1 MPNRSSTKT
10 TLSRPSPPAPSP
22 PRRQRAFRS
31 PRAAELLAA
40 HFRQRIIRGELKEG
54 DRLPKQQDLMEEF
67 GISRSTF
74 REAFLLLESE
84 GLLSVLQGTQGAVIH
99 RPNLD
104 AAARQV
110 NFIMQSRNV
119 TVDDVYLSLALIE
132 PVAIHRLAERAT
144 REDVAALRKLIKDM
158 YDSLD
163 DDKRY
168 EALAAQFHTVMV
180 ERAGLASLVVIME
193 LLGKLLGAYVEA
205 GRQELPRPDYRE
217 SKIKVMRMKDK
228 LVDLIEKRDADGA
241 QAQWKKYF
249 TVTREFLLRWK
260 PAKLLQDVYKPF

>member
-1 MPNRSSTKT
+1 MAHRPLASPWYLSRSPAPPALGSRLQPMPNRSSTKT

-99 RPNLD
+99 RP
-104 AAARQV
+104 
-110 NFIMQSRNV
+110 
-119 TVDDVYLSLALIE
+119 
-132 PVAIHRLAERAT
+132 
-144 REDVAALRKLIKDM
+144 
-158 YDSLD
+158 
-163 DDKRY
+163 
-168 EALAAQFHTVMV
+168 
-180 ERAGLASLVVIME
+180 
-193 LLGKLLGAYVEA
+193 
-205 GRQELPRPDYRE
+205 
-217 SKIKVMRMKDK
+217 
-228 LVDLIEKRDADGA
+228 
-241 QAQWKKYF
+241 
-249 TVTREFLLRWK
+249 
-260 PAKLLQDVYKPF
+260 